1 MHIFFA
7 TDGSASAHS
16 AEQVLATFP
25 FAETPR
31 LTIATVC
38 PAPDLHSIQSDVT
51 APVTSMLEH
60 CRTEAAKLLT
70 DTAERCKSWTPKIDR
85 LLLDGHP
92 AEELLKAIDRLYPDF
107 VVVGAR
113 GLGAVKR
120 MLLGSVSERIA
131 KHASC
136 SVLVI
141 HPRDGNTRIRSIVA
155 AYDGSPAAA
164 AAIDRLAELPL
175 GLEHSVHL
183 LGVAETMQVYGT
195 ETMLEGAGA
204 LEVDRQA
211 VAQRLQLVAERL
223 RGSAGTVASEVR
235 TSSDVAGAILD
246 AAERHH
252 ADLIVL
258 GSRGKSLWERF
269 LLGSV
274 TVRVL
279 HHAPCSVWVERHRT

>member
-1 MHIFFA
+1 MHVFFA
-7 TDGSASAHS
+7 TDGSPSALA

-25 FAETPR
+25 FEMPPR

-38 PAPDLHSIQSDVT
+38 PAPDLHSISSEVTGPVT
-51 APVTSMLEH
+51 AMLEQ

-70 DTAERCKSWTPKIDR
+70 DSADRCKSWAPRIDR

-92 AEELLKAIDRLYPDF
+92 AEELLKAIDRLYPD
-107 VVVGAR
+107 VVVIGAR

-131 KHASC
+131 KHATC
-136 SVLVI
+136 SVLIV
-141 HPRDGNTRIRSIVA
+141 HPRAGDTRIRSIVA
-155 AYDGSPAAA
+155 AYDGSPAAS
-164 AAIDRLAELPL
+164 AAIERLAELPL
-175 GLEHSVHL
+175 GTEHSLHL
-183 LGVAETMQVYGT
+183 VGVSETMQVYGT
-195 ETMLEGAGA
+195 ELMLEGAGA
-204 LEVDRQA
+204 LEIERQA

-223 RGSAGTVASEVR
+223 RGRAGTVASEVR

-252 ADLIVL
+252 ADLIVM

-279 HHAPCSVWVERHRT
+279 HHAPCSVWVERHRA